1 MKYAARVTYRSFP
14 PCPPSMDV
22 TANGATVDAALED
35 MFRAFNHAFPGVTGE
50 LAERFK
56 VRSMSVGDEVSIDGR
71 TYVCAPRGFV
81 DVAENPGI
89 LNDFLVKISRE
100 SRT

>member
-14 PCPPSMDV
+14 PCPPSMEVVASGDS
-22 TANGATVDAALED
+22 VDAALED
-35 MFRAFNHAFPGVTGE
+35 LFRAFNHAFPGVTGE
-50 LAERFK
+50 LAEKFK
-56 VRSMSVGDEVSIDGR
+56 VRSMSVGDEASIDGR

-81 DVAENPGI
+81 DVAKDPSI
-89 LNDFLVKISRE
+89 LDDFLVKMSRE